1 MKVTSRKSLFII
13 KYLSIAV
20 LVGLIS
26 SCGGGISEDSP
37 DRYDRGTIYVSAD
50 ESFKN
55 VIDSH
60 VKVYESSYPE
70 AKIFVDYKPEAEC
83 LKDFAVDSVRLII
96 ATRSFSENEKAFME
110 DSMNVIPSSAVI
122 AYDAIA
128 VIVNKESPD
137 SLFTMEELKQIL
149 QGGFKRN
156 LIPVFDG
163 LNATSTIR
171 FIIDSILNGAALT
184 SKAEAAKNSEEVIDY
199 VSRTPDAVGFL
210 GVNWIGNKEDTTQ
223 MSFLTKV
230 TLASLESTDK
240 PGAFVKPVQANI
252 YTRRYP
258 MVRDLVYTLKEKHT
272 GLAHGFANFLRGER
286 GQLIFKRAYLVPA
299 QLQFINIRN
308 ASFREE

>member
-1 MKVTSRKSLFII
+1 MILI
-13 KYLSIAV
+13 V
-20 LVGLIS
+20 LN
-26 SCGGGISEDSP
+26 SCRDGISKDTP
-37 DRYDRGTIYVSAD
+37 DRYDQGTIHISAD

-55 VIDSH
+55 VIDSQ
-60 VKVYESSYPE
+60 VEVYESSYPE
-70 AKIFVDYKPEAEC
+70 TKIVVHYKPEAEC
-83 LKDFAVDSVRLII
+83 LRDFAVDSIKMII
-96 ATRSFSENEKAFME
+96 ATRGFSEDEKIFLK
-110 DSMNVIPSSAVI
+110 DSMKVTPSMNVI

-137 SLFTMEELKQIL
+137 SLFTMEELKQVL
-149 QGGFKRN
+149 QGGFNKN

-171 FIIDSILNGAALT
+171 FIIDSILKGAALT
-184 SKAEAAKNSEEVIDY
+184 SEAEAARNSEEVIDY
-199 VSRTPDAVGFL
+199 IARTPNAVGFI